1 LMETGLASIVLL
13 LPMYCAI
20 AAVHIKGLLFTLR

>member
-1 LMETGLASIVLL
+1 MDSGLASIVLL

-20 AAVHIKGLLFTLR
+20 AAIHIKGLLFVLR

>member
-1 LMETGLASIVLL
+1 MDTGLASICLL

-20 AAVHIKGLLFTLR
+20 AAVHIKGVMHLLK